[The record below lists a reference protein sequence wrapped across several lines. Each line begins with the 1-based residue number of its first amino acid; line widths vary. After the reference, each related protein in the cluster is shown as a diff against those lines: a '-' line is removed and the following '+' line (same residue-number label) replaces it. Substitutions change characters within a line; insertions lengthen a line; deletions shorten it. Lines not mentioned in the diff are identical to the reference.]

1 MRIEALRIESGRC
14 LDLERSPQASEVL
27 QEGLL
32 AVLAE
37 SNVTLH
43 VPAGAVALWCPLA
56 GELKLGIDD
65 GSNTIGRLAINRGAV
80 CVSDDERTRTTAVL
94 HGGAAIAVL
103 GRHSAWSRALS
114 AYDPAS
120 LPVPAIF
127 PQSVTA
133 VPGARRRV
141 VAFVHA
147 ALCGD
152 AGWRL
157 AELARALQA
166 MQAPLA
172 ACMDRSPGR
181 SASRRR
187 QLFLRFQR
195 VRQRMALNPRHD
207 LDVPALARMVNYSTW
222 QFIKVFHQIYGETPY
237 AYLLRCRVEHAQRLI
252 VRTELGIGEVARES
266 GFESR
271 ATFNRVF
278 KEHTGIPPSALR
290 NAALP
295 GATDESGARA
305 RVG

>member
-1 MRIEALRIESGRC
+1 M
-14 LDLERSPQASEVL
+14 
-27 QEGLL
+27 
-32 AVLAE
+32 
-37 SNVTLH
+37 
-43 VPAGAVALWCPLA
+43 A
-56 GELKLGIDD
+56 GELRLGIDE
-65 GSNTIGRLAINRGAV
+65 GSNTIGRLSIDRGVV

-103 GRHSAWSRALS
+103 GRHPSWSKALS
-114 AYDPAS
+114 AYDAAS
-120 LPVPAIF
+120 LPAPAIF
-127 PQSVTA
+127 PQSA
-133 VPGARRRV
+133 EAAAGARRRM

-157 AELARALQA
+157 AELARAVQA
-166 MQAPLA
+166 IQAPLT
-172 ACMDRSPGR
+172 ACIDSSPGR

-252 VRTELGIGEVARES
+252 LRTDLGIGEVARES

-278 KEHTGIPPSALR
+278 KEHTGMPPSALR
-290 NAALP
+290 AASAEQGPVLRLRT
-295 GATDESGARA
+295 G
-305 RVG
+305 